1 MIEIF
6 FKMITSDE
14 EMLIWR
20 FISLP
25 VITLMMYYL
34 FLLIYV
40 RLNLFNIKSKLND
53 YLVKVQ
59 FAKMYSINSVLLI
72 INLFWFYLLYNNN
85 ISQIDWNFTFDLS
98 NIYLQLTP
106 FLLSNIIL
114 VILYNRTKKTILKII

>member
-59 FAKMYSINSVLLI
+59 FSKMYSINSVLLI

>member
-59 FAKMYSINSVLLI
+59 IAKMYSINSVLLI

>member
-1 MIEIF
+1 M
-6 FKMITSDE
+6 
-14 EMLIWR
+14 
-20 FISLP
+20 
-25 VITLMMYYL
+25 